1 MAFLGTWISVAV
13 GIAALAFTVLSYLNR
28 RGRARVEYIVTMSRP
43 ILPGRVADDF
53 EVAHQGVMV
62 ADPAVSVLRI
72 VNTGDRAIRP
82 EDFETDLTVT
92 FDAVDKIVSASWSA
106 TRPDD
111 LRPGI
116 EIEGDRVLVA
126 PQVINPGDLLELQVL
141 SAGPPNRVS
150 VGGRLA
156 DVVTVHRKAMP
167 YPPGSGSEGE
177 MLGFDRF
184 MWFVFS
190 PALIIGVGLL
200 IGLNDLNGSG
210 RALTFVGTVL
220 VLAAYLIHT
229 SYLAR
234 RRRRWRP

>member
-1 MAFLGTWISVAV
+1 LGRRRANAGHEHRCNDGRTLGPRRRQPYAARMAFLGTWISVAV

-126 PQVINPGDLLELQVL
+126 PRSSTPAIYSNSRCYRPVRPTGYL
-141 SAGPPNRVS
+141 SADGSLTSSPS
-150 VGGRLA
+150 IGRRCPTRPVA
-156 DVVTVHRKAMP
+156 
-167 YPPGSGSEGE
+167 
-177 MLGFDRF
+177 
-184 MWFVFS
+184 
-190 PALIIGVGLL
+190 
-200 IGLNDLNGSG
+200 
-210 RALTFVGTVL
+210 
-220 VLAAYLIHT
+220 
-229 SYLAR
+229 AR
-234 RRRRWRP
+234 RARCWASTGSCGSCSRPPS